1 MFSTQHRLCTYKH
14 AVYENTDVQTLDTG
28 GHSLYLTQA
37 HRAELL
43 TRAYTQPPQA
53 SDHGVN
59 FLTPSMSFGLD
70 ILLELLLDPYT
81 CTDTHSEQCRLS
93 Q

>member
-1 MFSTQHRLCTYKH
+1 MIERTKQAGSTWRL
-14 AVYENTDVQTLDTG
+14 
-28 GHSLYLTQA
+28 
-37 HRAELL
+37 
-43 TRAYTQPPQA
+43 RAYAQPPQA

-81 CTDTHSEQCRLS
+81 CTDTHSEQC
-93 Q
+93 